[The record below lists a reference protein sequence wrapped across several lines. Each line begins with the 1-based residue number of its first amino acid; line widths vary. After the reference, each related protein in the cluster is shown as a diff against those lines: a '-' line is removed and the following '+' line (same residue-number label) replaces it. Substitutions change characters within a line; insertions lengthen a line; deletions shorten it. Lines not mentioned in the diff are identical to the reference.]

1 MNCKKCNSPLQ
12 EGTVFCPNCGE
23 KVVSEPVNEVI
34 DAGVT
39 TNENLGEVIP
49 EPTVEPVVDSTPTE
63 PVSEPVV
70 DSTPTESVSEP
81 VSESVQTEPVSEPA
95 SETVQTEPTIETPE
109 VSPIVEPQV
118 TDAATKVNDTITV
131 EKKSK
136 APIIIII
143 GVLALLL
150 LGGLGFALFRFVL
163 PTIMPE
169 PDTPVVEPIQKEETI
184 EIEGYTFTIPTGFSK
199 MDLDGSNGIGNDNFY
214 FKEDNIRLLT
224 YTYDEIVQNKY
235 SIAAELTKNM
245 ASSLTYV
252 GNQEKTYSGQK
263 YLIYRASF
271 VLDSETYY
279 SDVIFTELPDKTL
292 FRTTLQ
298 YKADYMDTGYN
309 YLTSFIKSAVA
320 KETKTTTPTDTT
332 TNDYMVIGDDTLGY
346 LKLPGENNWKKAQV
360 SGATTSSL
368 QYVEMSTYKANG
380 TGSWIVTLDVLDKTK
395 YTDAKTASNTFLS
408 AWESDSDTTNVK
420 SESTKIGK
428 YDAYKVYV
436 QYKSDSVWMLSWFF
450 KADDGLVHMIQ
461 VEGLDSSSDYFKIPD
476 SFSLTKIN

>member
-49 EPTVEPVVDSTPTE
+49 EPTVEPAVDSTPTE
-63 PVSEPVV
+63 PVTEAAPVEPVV
-70 DSTPTESVSEP
+70 DSTPTE
-81 VSESVQTEPVSEPA
+81 PA
-95 SETVQTEPTIETPE
+95 SETVANESAIETPE

-118 TDAATKVNDTITV
+118 SEAATTVNDTITV

-136 APIIIII
+136 APIIIIVI
-143 GVLALLL
+143 VVLSLLL

-214 FKEDNIRLLT
+214 FKEENIRLLT

-271 VLDSETYY
+271 MVDSETCY

-332 TNDYMVIGDDTLGY
+332 TSDYMVIGDDTLGY

-368 QYVEMSTYKANG
+368 QYVEMSTYKANS

-461 VEGLDSSSDYFKIPD
+461 VEGLDSSSDYFKIPET
-476 SFSLTKIN
+476 FSLTKIN